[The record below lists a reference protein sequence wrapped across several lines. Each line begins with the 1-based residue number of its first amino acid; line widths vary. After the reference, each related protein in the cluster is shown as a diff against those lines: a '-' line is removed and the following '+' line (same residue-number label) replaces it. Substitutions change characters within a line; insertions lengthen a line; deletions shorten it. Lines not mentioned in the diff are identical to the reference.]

1 MKRIWKKMM
10 AILMAVFLVCT
21 TLVLAGGAEAV
32 SALAEAGGNTPE
44 VTDGAD
50 AQQFADNSGDIIIGN
65 ISIELDQLIKNH
77 YMVTVPVTMPNNPGF
92 TVLQFGVKWD
102 VTRMSVQGARST
114 GNMKLPILTIANDK
128 RQIWMMFIENDC
140 KETNISSL
148 TAEINPDVKVGDT
161 FVLEGAYADYA
172 DNKALYKDK
181 TMKSHDL
188 NIVSGTITIVDSVV
202 PEVKLQIGEVR
213 PSMRDLDENDYMVE
227 VPVTAEAN
235 NGFSDMVF
243 GFRWDASKMTAE
255 PPSGNIP
262 EGLSLIPTIDN
273 QSGVGWI
280 HVIADSTYTG
290 SDICTL
296 RFTVPDN
303 TKPGSIYDITGC
315 SSDGDTEA
323 SVANHSGT
331 AGTLTINNG
340 RIFATS
346 TQAANSFAFGKVTIP
361 DISISMED
369 LEQSDHL
376 ISVPI
381 TITSNSCFT
390 MLAFG
395 VSWDTNDL
403 SIVSCTCDDTK
414 NLGMIESYSDDNN
427 GIWMQ
432 FLYRGPYDAF
442 TGTALCT
449 LTFRVRS
456 DISLGDKIMLNP
468 QELSPDGDSMI
479 IVSTKGTF
487 GDLNMQKGTISLVSA
502 NELTAAAT
510 VKISDVE
517 IDTYHLWLKSYVV
530 DVPIVL
536 KRNTG
541 VSYLSMGVFYDETIA
556 QAKELQSVNI
566 DQIGVMD
573 DFSQRSGEV
582 VSSGWLEFHSV
593 DPSSGYVYSGTTLG
607 VLKIKLDE
615 SVKAGDVI
623 DLSAASLS
631 LHMIHAQRRDDRT
644 LRRVDDVG
652 GIQRAAQ
659 AHLQHHDVAFR
670 LSEPEHPQCRDDLEL
685 GGDIGHGIG
694 SGLHTLHQP
703 HQRLVRDLLAVY
715 LNALVEP
722 VDKGRSIQAHP
733 VTRRLQAGSQHGRRA
748 ALAIGARHM
757 DESQLLVRI
766 SQCGQQGPG
775 AGQAR
780 LVPRPLDGMDI
791 VQRFFIVHCAM
802 PRIVLFSSSRRTS
815 TVFTAART
823 SAFGMRVTSTLHG

>member
-114 GNMKLPILTIANDK
+114 GDMKLPILTIANDK

-243 GFRWDASKMTAE
+243 GFRWDASKVTAE

-369 LEQSDHL
+369 L
-376 ISVPI
+376 
-381 TITSNSCFT
+381 
-390 MLAFG
+390 
-395 VSWDTNDL
+395 
-403 SIVSCTCDDTK
+403 
-414 NLGMIESYSDDNN
+414 
-427 GIWMQ
+427 
-432 FLYRGPYDAF
+432 
-442 TGTALCT
+442 
-449 LTFRVRS
+449 
-456 DISLGDKIMLNP
+456 
-468 QELSPDGDSMI
+468 
-479 IVSTKGTF
+479 
-487 GDLNMQKGTISLVSA
+487 
-502 NELTAAAT
+502 
-510 VKISDVE
+510 
-517 IDTYHLWLKSYVV
+517 
-530 DVPIVL
+530 
-536 KRNTG
+536 
-541 VSYLSMGVFYDETIA
+541 
-556 QAKELQSVNI
+556 
-566 DQIGVMD
+566 
-573 DFSQRSGEV
+573 
-582 VSSGWLEFHSV
+582 
-593 DPSSGYVYSGTTLG
+593 
-607 VLKIKLDE
+607 
-615 SVKAGDVI
+615 
-623 DLSAASLS
+623 
-631 LHMIHAQRRDDRT
+631 
-644 LRRVDDVG
+644 
-652 GIQRAAQ
+652 
-659 AHLQHHDVAFR
+659 
-670 LSEPEHPQCRDDLEL
+670 
-685 GGDIGHGIG
+685 
-694 SGLHTLHQP
+694 
-703 HQRLVRDLLAVY
+703 
-715 LNALVEP
+715 
-722 VDKGRSIQAHP
+722 
-733 VTRRLQAGSQHGRRA
+733 
-748 ALAIGARHM
+748 
-757 DESQLLVRI
+757 
-766 SQCGQQGPG
+766 
-775 AGQAR
+775 
-780 LVPRPLDGMDI
+780 
-791 VQRFFIVHCAM
+791 
-802 PRIVLFSSSRRTS
+802 
-815 TVFTAART
+815 
-823 SAFGMRVTSTLHG
+823 